1 MSQTESESDLG
12 ARFLEA
18 LTTRDYGALAAC
30 FASDGTLRAIVP
42 PGLREADGRDAI
54 VERFRL
60 WTEDADEYE
69 LAEAEATRFAD
80 LLRLRWVVRSVDPEL
95 GPCAYEQTAYV
106 EVSDGHIARMR
117 LACSGD
123 RAL

>member
-1 MSQTESESDLG
+1 VSQTESGTDLG
-12 ARFLEA
+12 TRFLEA
-18 LTTRDYGALAAC
+18 VRTRDYAAIASC
-30 FASDGTLRAIVP
+30 FATDGALRAIVP

-54 VERFRL
+54 VERFRI

-69 LAEAEATRFAD
+69 VAEAEATQFAD
-80 LLRLRWVVRSVDPEL
+80 LLRLRWVVKSVDPEL
-95 GPCAYEQTAYV
+95 GRCAYEQTAYA